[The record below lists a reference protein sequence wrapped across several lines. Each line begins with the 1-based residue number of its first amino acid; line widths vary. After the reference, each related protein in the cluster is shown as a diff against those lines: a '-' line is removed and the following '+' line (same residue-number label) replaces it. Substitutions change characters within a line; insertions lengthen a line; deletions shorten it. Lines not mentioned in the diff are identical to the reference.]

1 MPKRPQIMR
10 FSDIF
15 SSQLQRIDAEQAAEA
30 IKMGFER
37 KCDLIAAKPPKFP
50 VTPLFVNTDIPSV
63 RIFGMRYGL
72 HPPLKNRWK
81 KQQVQRDFIGNLYK
95 E

>member
-1 MPKRPQIMR
+1 MV
-10 FSDIF
+10 
-15 SSQLQRIDAEQAAEA
+15 
-30 IKMGFER
+30 FER
-37 KCDLIAAKPPKFP
+37 KCDLIAA
-50 VTPLFVNTDIPSV
+50 TPLFVNTDIPSV